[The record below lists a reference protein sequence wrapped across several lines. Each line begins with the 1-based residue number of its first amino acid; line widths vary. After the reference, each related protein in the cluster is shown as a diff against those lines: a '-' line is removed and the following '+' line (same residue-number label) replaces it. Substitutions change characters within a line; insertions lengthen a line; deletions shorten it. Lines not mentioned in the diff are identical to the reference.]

1 MPALARKLR
10 LHDYFALAFGTMIGT
25 GWLVLMDD
33 WLGRGG
39 PAGAA
44 LAFAIGGVILLPV
57 GYVYGQWVR
66 RLPDAAGEA
75 AYTAQVFPPI
85 VSYFTGWMMLLAYF
99 IVCPWEAV
107 ALGKIA
113 AYIFPSLD
121 TFELYRVAGQPVF
134 LTRLVLGILLTL
146 LLATIN
152 YRGIRLSA
160 NFQKIMTSMVLLI
173 FLALVG
179 ISAFR
184 GAPVNFH
191 PVFRTTPFLSI
202 LLALQIVPYFM
213 TGFESVP
220 KYAEEANPDF
230 RQKSYM
236 SAIGL
241 ALGVGAGFYALCILA
256 VAFIAP
262 WPSLLGA
269 RFATAIAFEHG
280 LGRHWIVQ
288 LILVMALFGL
298 FQCFNG
304 NFAASTR
311 LLFAYARR
319 GTVAP
324 RFAAVHAVF
333 ATPSVAVIGITVGTL
348 LGLLLGDAILVP
360 ITEVGSMAS
369 ALGWLAACLSFW
381 LVARRPTRP
390 TLLPSES
397 QDRAASPV
405 SAPHHPEP
413 GAASRPVPTPQ
424 HTDPVSAAGPVA
436 ATEHPESDTA
446 ALLQAPRIGTLILT
460 ALGILVSFLL
470 LLMKLLPVFPGHFTH
485 TEWLALALW
494 LLLGAILRRRQPST

>member
-1 MPALARKLR
+1 MPSLARKLR

-44 LAFAIGGVILLPV
+44 LAFALGGIILLPV
-57 GYVYGQWVR
+57 GYVYGQWVK

-113 AYIFPSLD
+113 AYIFPWLD
-121 TFELYRVAGQPVF
+121 SFELYRVAGQPVF
-134 LTRLVLGILLTL
+134 LPRLVLGIALTL

-160 NFQKIMTSMVLLI
+160 NFQKTMSSMVLLI

-179 ISAFR
+179 ISAVR
-184 GAPVNFH
+184 GVPANFH
-191 PVFRTTPFLSI
+191 PAFRATPFLSI
-202 LLALQIVPYFM
+202 LLTLQIVPYFL

-230 RQKSYM
+230 RQTSYM
-236 SAIGL
+236 QAIGL
-241 ALGVGAGFYALCILA
+241 ALGVGALFYALSITA
-256 VAFIAP
+256 VAYIAL
-262 WPSLLGA
+262 WQSLLGK

-280 LGRHWIVQ
+280 IGRHWPVQ
-288 LILVMALFGL
+288 LILAMALFGL

-311 LLFAYARR
+311 MLFAFARR
-319 GTVAP
+319 GTVAT
-324 RFAAVHAVF
+324 RFATIHERF
-333 ATPSVAVIGITVGTL
+333 STPSVAVIGVTVGTL

-369 ALGWLAACLSFW
+369 ALGWLAACVSFW
-381 LVARRPTRP
+381 LVEPRPRMRFP
-390 TLLPSES
+390 T
-397 QDRAASPV
+397 
-405 SAPHHPEP
+405 
-413 GAASRPVPTPQ
+413 G
-424 HTDPVSAAGPVA
+424 
-436 ATEHPESDTA
+436 
-446 ALLQAPRIGTLILT
+446 
-460 ALGILVSFLL
+460 LGICVSLLL
-470 LLMKLLPVFPGHFTH
+470 LLMKLVPAFPGHFTP
-485 TEWLALALW
+485 TEWIALAIW
-494 LLLGAILRRRQPST
+494 LLIGAILHRRSQSASAILAK